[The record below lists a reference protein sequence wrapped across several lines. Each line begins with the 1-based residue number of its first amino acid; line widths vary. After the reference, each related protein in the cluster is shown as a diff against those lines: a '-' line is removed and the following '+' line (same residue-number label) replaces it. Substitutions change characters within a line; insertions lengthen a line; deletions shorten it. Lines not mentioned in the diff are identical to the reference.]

1 MPLLLQ
7 DGVDCS
13 VMPLVLGIKGV
24 NRYLGCRMGGL
35 QHTDT
40 LLHNGSHL
48 IQHLRFCRRVE
59 GSNLAVYGRQLLYRS
74 LGLTRS
80 AVAAQIHAPIE
91 GFSALES

>member
-13 VMPLVLGIKGV
+13 VMPIVLGIKGV
-24 NRYLGCRMGGL
+24 NRCVGCRMGGL

-40 LLHNGSHL
+40 VLHNGSHL
-48 IQHLRFCRRVE
+48 TQHLRLCRRDE
-59 GSNLAVYGRQLLYRS
+59 GSNLAVYGRQLLYRF

-80 AVAAQIHAPIE
+80 AVVAQILAPIE
-91 GFSALES
+91 GFSALDA